1 MKPIRKFPLLA
12 AAFITLSLLCC
23 TSHTTHASEH
33 ATTGEMPKWCAD
45 MVKMHEGFLQLLKT
59 QDAELAAQAE
69 KMKSAPDDQKNQLI
83 EATLLLMIQQQT
95 AQHSEME
102 KMVAQ
107 MKDYMGKGKCS
118 MMKKDE

>member
-1 MKPIRKFPLLA
+1 
-12 AAFITLSLLCC
+12 
-23 TSHTTHASEH
+23 
-33 ATTGEMPKWCAD
+33 
-45 MVKMHEGFLQLLKT
+45 MHEGFLQLLKT

>member
-1 MKPIRKFPLLA
+1 
-12 AAFITLSLLCC
+12 
-23 TSHTTHASEH
+23 
-33 ATTGEMPKWCAD
+33 
-45 MVKMHEGFLQLLKT
+45 MHEGFLQLLKT

-69 KMKSAPDDQKNQLI
+69 KIKSAPDDQKNQLI

-102 KMVAQ
+102 KMVVQ